1 MALDK
6 HNTRDNSLVMS
17 SASSAAAA
25 PVVRLGGNNNTNN
38 TNNTN
43 NHNDQEEEGCVSMQ
57 DLFRFHSY
65 TTGMTQNYLATIPA
79 DADADANNDTRME
92 VPVGL
97 ILMTGSWSSCR
108 ATHHRSTVLAN
119 LTRLFESTQSQ
130 PQQHDHDHVRM
141 IPCVGC
147 VCVDESDETLRL

>member
-6 HNTRDNSLVMS
+6 HNITRDNILVMS
-17 SASSAAAA
+17 SASAAAA
-25 PVVRLGGNNNTNN
+25 PVVRLCGNNNTNN
-38 TNNTN
+38 TSNK
-43 NHNDQEEEGCVSMQ
+43 NDQKEEGYVSMQ

-79 DADADANNDTRME
+79 DANNDTRME

-108 ATHHRSTVLAN
+108 ASHHRSTVLAN

-130 PQQHDHDHVRM
+130 PQHDHDHDHVRM
-141 IPCVGC
+141 IPCVGY